1 MEAKPLSKKIYDR
14 AKEYGVNKIDLHF
27 SGGSDEGYLNVEL
40 YPYKNSAPSNFYKDI
55 EDWAWEVY
63 EYSGAGDGSDYG
75 DVISYDLDTGKVTT
89 SEWYTSRVD
98 GDSHEMTL
106 EVDDINKEE
115 DDS

>member
-40 YPYKNSAPSNFYKDI
+40 YPYKNSAPSNFDREI
-55 EDWAWEVY
+55 EDWVWEVY

-89 SEWYTSRVD
+89 SEWYTQRVEGNSD
-98 GDSHEMTL
+98 EMTL
-106 EVDDINKEE
+106 EIGDNKED